1 MKKYFLSL
9 SVLFVALF
17 IGVIKANAEIT
28 VFNGN
33 CMQTDQGT
41 GSICNLIIVTDA
53 NSTIKNGTPL
63 MISLENP
70 VNIKDNKVTIELAEG
85 WQTTDGLT
93 TKEVTLSSD
102 SEVKLELKYTGSQ
115 ELSNTNVTIGVGKYN
130 KDIDG
135 DECGFEFGLVA
146 PSCSVQPSK
155 SNPQYYYGKDGQYLG
170 EGEEAKAQY
179 YKECY
184 YCTVEDGK
192 YYGLNGQE
200 TDEAT
205 YNKECT
211 NICKKED
218 GKYFCKDGKECTKED
233 YENECAKNPNQGAF
247 LPIAGI
253 IAGVALIGVSTI
265 MVRKQSKLR
274 KL

>member
-1 MKKYFLSL
+1 MKKGFLSL
-9 SVLFVALF
+9 IVLFAALF
-17 IGVIKANAEIT
+17 IGIVGVKAEIVISGSNCQITNPEPGVANASCDLQLKIT
-28 VFNGN
+28 DPSV
-33 CMQTDQGT
+33 
-41 GSICNLIIVTDA
+41 
-53 NSTIKNGTPL
+53 IKNGDEFDIIIYEP
-63 MISLENP
+63 SH
-70 VNIKDNKVTIELAEG
+70 IKDNSVTINMEDG
-85 WQTTDGLT
+85 WEIKDVGTTGTYDITDG
-93 TKEVTLSSD
+93 K
-102 SEVKLELKYTGSQ
+102 
-115 ELSNTNVTIGVGKYN
+115 TITVVYKGTAEISASALDIKIAAGTYQ
-130 KDIDG
+130 KDDAYADNCGFLYGTPAKACEYRNGYYFGIDG
-135 DECGFEFGLVA
+135 RNVDE
-146 PSCSVQPSK
+146 
-155 SNPQYYYGKDGQYLG
+155 DT
-170 EGEEAKAQY
+170 Y
-179 YKECY
+179 YKECNS
-184 YCTVEDGK
+184 CKVENGK
-192 YYGLNGQE
+192 YYGLNGKE